1 MIHKTLLTLVLL
13 SSTIFALDWE
23 KSLKDAL
30 TKAEVEHKNVM
41 VLVEGEHCRWCKKMK
56 QQTLSDEGIEKRL
69 KEYVVVKV
77 MRHDSS
83 TRTTLPKVSG
93 VPTTFFMKAD
103 KTVIYELLG
112 YVDVADFN
120 TTLNDLKKRHK

>member
-1 MIHKTLLTLVLL
+1 MIYKTLLTLILL

-23 KSLKDAL
+23 KSLESAL
-30 TKAEVEHKNVM
+30 SKAQAEHKNVM
-41 VLVEGEHCRWCKKMK
+41 VMVEGEHCGWCKKMK
-56 QQTLSDEGIEKRL
+56 GHTLSDEGIEKRL
-69 KEYVVVKV
+69 EEYVVVKV
-77 MRHDSS
+77 MRNDSN
-83 TRTTLPKVSG
+83 TKTTLPKVSG